1 MSDLNSSFMTLHRQE
16 QRLCAVLSDVDT
28 KSLPLSLP
36 RVLSIVDRHRVRPM
50 HGHRKSGRGT
60 SCLTLDQL
68 RQSKTANCFGAA
80 IRAARDGMDM
90 VNRFSDSIHPLTWLD
105 RHGRARHGLRLVGRG
120 SLLGEKE
127 WRPRCRAGHGSL
139 VVTRTA
145 MIRMDARTADVR
157 PRQTLKARVDE
168 RRDGDDQTWPDL

>member
-60 SCLTLDQL
+60 SCLTLT
-68 RQSKTANCFGAA
+68 S
-80 IRAARDGMDM
+80 
-90 VNRFSDSIHPLTWLD
+90 S
-105 RHGRARHGLRLVGRG
+105 GRARR
-120 SLLGEKE
+120 
-127 WRPRCRAGHGSL
+127 
-139 VVTRTA
+139 RTA
-145 MIRMDARTADVR
+145 LAQRSELPGT
-157 PRQTLKARVDE
+157 
-168 RRDGDDQTWPDL
+168 GWTW